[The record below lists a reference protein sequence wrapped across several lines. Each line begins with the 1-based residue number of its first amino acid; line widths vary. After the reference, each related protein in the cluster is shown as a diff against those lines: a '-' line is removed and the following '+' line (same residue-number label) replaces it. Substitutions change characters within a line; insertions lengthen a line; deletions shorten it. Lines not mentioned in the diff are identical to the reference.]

1 MTPQQSSAG
10 QSGITLLELLVVLS
24 LVSLMAAFSV
34 TLFSAGGE
42 RAKLKSCASEISSS
56 LQIARSTA
64 IADNR
69 QVSLPFWSRQKEAQ
83 NGPGLALGCVEDE
96 VQIFLS
102 GLSANQDSLSV
113 IAFYPDGSAS
123 GGIITLRAGER
134 AASFR
139 IGVHGT
145 IEQVNGSPIP

>member
-1 MTPQQSSAG
+1 MAFQQPSS

-42 RAKLKSCASEISSS
+42 RAKLRSCAAQVSST

-64 IADNR
+64 IADNH
-69 QVSLPFWSRQKEAQ
+69 QVQLQLSRAHHGAQ
-83 NGPGLALGCVEDE
+83 NNPTHILGCTEDE

-145 IEQVNGSPIP
+145 IEQVNGSPTP